1 MARDRRG
8 EQGRTQV
15 LRTFRALLSC
25 VLLVAATAL
34 FTAETAHADQKGA
47 KCKTRD
53 QYGRCLVWVTVPAK
67 LTKPDRPQYQRGP
80 ATVCRS
86 GGKTIP
92 CTKDGGFW
100 LIKYECYAKRV
111 KNPPPK
117 SHPAWEGHKRGA
129 LYTCTYP
136 GDPVDTG
143 VVIWLPTAPN
153 LPPPDPEL
161 LAQSAVAAM
170 DLQAIKIGI
179 VPEDKPGRV
188 GLVGLPTWMWVA
200 DRGPS
205 TWGPITRSASERGYS
220 VSATARVE
228 RVVWAMGDGEVVV
241 CRKPGIP
248 YAARFGER
256 SSPEC
261 GYRYTEQ
268 GRYTV
273 QAASYWLVTWRG
285 MGQSGEIR
293 FQLTSQTR
301 IAVGELQLIR
311 TR

>member
-1 MARDRRG
+1 MLRRAIISVAVG
-8 EQGRTQV
+8 GLMLPLIGLV
-15 LRTFRALLSC
+15 NSPSALAGGKC
-25 VLLVAATAL
+25 VTIDKQTRRCAVY
-34 FTAETAHADQKGA
+34 ADQPAESDPDRTSTKLDLPKSRA
-47 KCKTRD
+47 TKCKIGD
-53 QYGRCLVWVTVPAK
+53 AV
-67 LTKPDRPQYQRGP
+67 
-80 ATVCRS
+80 
-86 GGKTIP
+86 IP
-92 CTKDGGFW
+92 CRTGNGVWSDRFQ
-100 LIKYECYAKRV
+100 CYVKRMS
-111 KNPPPK
+111 NQPPK
-117 SHPAWEGHKRGA
+117 SDPDWEGHKNGA
-129 LYTCTYP
+129 LYWCTAP
-136 GDPVDTG
+136 DDQDSMIV
-143 VVIWLPTAPN
+143 WLPSTPG
-153 LPPPDPEL
+153 LPPPDPRT
-161 LAQSAVAAM
+161 LAWRAIASM
-170 DLQAIKIGI
+170 DLHAIKIGI
-179 VPEDKPGRV
+179 VPEDKPGRI
-188 GLVGLPTWMWVA
+188 GLVGLPTWLWVA

-248 YAARFGER
+248 YAARFGKR

-273 QAASYWLVTWRG
+273 RAASYWVVSWRG

-293 FQLTSQTR
+293 FQLTADTR